1 MMVTNTPRAT
11 ASMEPVVKELVVP
24 LTLEQ
29 AFELFTTRIAE
40 WWPLRSHSVEGDDAV
55 GCHFEPLV
63 GGRLLETGRSGRQ
76 HVWGTV
82 TAWQP
87 PNRLALTWHPG
98 HTADTAQDLEI
109 TFSKDAEGT
118 RLRLVHTGW
127 ERLGDAGR
135 AERDN
140 YDPGWDYVL
149 GRLMALISS

>member
-1 MMVTNTPRAT
+1 MMVTDSPQA
-11 ASMEPVVKELVVP
+11 AGSIEPVVKELVVP
-24 LTLEQ
+24 LTIEQ

-55 GCHFEPLV
+55 NCHLEPFV
-63 GGRLLETGRSGRQ
+63 GGRLLETGRSGRH

-98 HTADTAQDLEI
+98 RSADTAQDLEI
-109 TFSKDAEGT
+109 TFSGEAGGT

-135 AERDN
+135 AERDTYN
-140 YDPGWDYVL
+140 PGWDYVL
-149 GRLMALISS
+149 GQLVALVSG